1 MNLELRGNK
10 LVAGTMAYRVLG
22 GTVNGVGE
30 GSQGQMVMNIQIY
43 GIRTWGILQSTLRG
57 VWKNLG
63 SGFSTL

>member
-30 GSQGQMVMNIQIY
+30 GSQGQMVMNILIY
-43 GIRTWGILQSTLRG
+43 GIRTWGIL
-57 VWKNLG
+57 
-63 SGFSTL
+63 